1 MKFEKKDF
9 IYIGIII
16 VLLFLGLSSVVGYQ
30 NAFTGSEKELTNA
43 ETKNNELRGYL
54 TESLDRTAELEYQN
68 NQLRKTANGIREH
81 NREAIRLIS
90 DGISETAGIN
100 DLIDSIE
107 KAIIEIETAIYFTD
121 NY

>member
-9 IYIGIII
+9 IYIGIISA
-16 VLLFLGLSSVVGYQ
+16 VLFLGLSGTVGYQ

-43 ETKNNELRGYL
+43 ETKNNELGEYL

-68 NQLRKTANGIREH
+68 NQLRKTTSGIREH
-81 NREAIRLIS
+81 NNNALRFFNESL
-90 DGISETAGIN
+90 SETAGIN
-100 DLIDSIE
+100 ELVDIIEKGIIEIE
-107 KAIIEIETAIYFTD
+107 KAIYFPD

>member
-30 NAFTGSEKELTNA
+30 NAFYRSEEELTNA
-43 ETKNNELRGYL
+43 ETKNNELGEYL

-68 NQLRKTANGIREH
+68 NQLRKTASGIREH
-81 NREAIRLIS
+81 NREAIRLI
-90 DGISETAGIN
+90 DEGLSETAGISE
-100 DLIDSIE
+100 LVESIE